1 MKFTYINISGNIAIT
16 DDVAKL
22 PENLIKIDNTYF
34 EKREEVKETKKVK
47 QVIDVIIEEKLSE
60 DLEAKAKEFL
70 KDKKVRW
77 FGLLKGQKIID
88 KAVEL
93 GFII

>member
-70 KDKKVRW
+70 KDKKVR
-77 FGLLKGQKIID
+77 
-88 KAVEL
+88 
-93 GFII
+93 

>member
-34 EKREEVKETKKVK
+34 ENREEVKETKKVK

-70 KDKKVRW
+70 KDKKVR
-77 FGLLKGQKIID
+77 
-88 KAVEL
+88 
-93 GFII
+93 

>member
-16 DDVAKL
+16 DDVAKQ

-70 KDKKVRW
+70 KDKKVR
-77 FGLLKGQKIID
+77 
-88 KAVEL
+88 
-93 GFII
+93 